1 MLLVNPL
8 ISTVIFLAIAFIC
21 PLLLFLAQ
29 KQSLEQFPRK
39 LGFFKSEGQ
48 AVQMG
53 VLSSPLLVIVG
64 YGGAL
69 IPDLREIM
77 TAPETIAGYFSAQDP
92 GIMVFLSIFLVG
104 VFKMGLAQEIF
115 FRAFIARKLV
125 DGLGFSS
132 GNALQAFIS
141 GMFHVFLFR
150 LGLEVQD
157 WPPLFLPFIFAGNC
171 LNAYILGYLHILL
184 GRGSIIPNWISH
196 SLASLAAIIILA
208 FYL

>member
-1 MLLVNPL
+1 MLLMNPL
-8 ISTVIFLAIAFIC
+8 ISTVIFLAVAVIIPF
-21 PLLLFLAQ
+21 LLFLGQ
-29 KQSLEQFPRK
+29 KKSLEQFPRT
-39 LGFFKSEGQ
+39 LGFFNPGGQ

-53 VLSSPLLVIVG
+53 VFSAPLLLLVG

-69 IPDLREIM
+69 IPGLRELM
-77 TAPETIAGYFSAQDP
+77 TAAGTIPGFFSTQEP

-125 DGLGFSS
+125 ERLGFST

-150 LGLEVQD
+150 LGLEIQD
-157 WPPLFLPFIFAGNC
+157 WPTLFLPFIFAGNC

-184 GRGSIIPNWISH
+184 GRGSIIPNWIAH